1 MEVIREE
8 LEGVKRD
15 FGDARRTEILESR
28 LDLTLADLITEEE
41 RVVTISHGGYA
52 KSQPLAAYQAQRRGG
67 RGKAATGV
75 KEEDYVEHLLVAN
88 SHATLLLFSSKGK
101 VYWLKTYEIP
111 EASRT
116 SRGRPLVNLLPLDE
130 GERITAMLQV
140 DLEAL
145 RQQASDEDD
154 LDDAVEQDEVED
166 LAEGEDA
173 AEEVV
178 EWRLHLYGNRQ
189 RYREEDAAGSVQ
201 SSPQQWSDCP
211 APRGRRYP
219 DRRCDYRRQPRGY
232 AVLRRRQGDSLQ
244 GRARAHHGAYRTR
257 CARHAPA
264 GRPAI
269 DLHDHP
275 EPGAQIL
282 SASLHATAS
291 ARRSTSIRSA
301 VAAAKA

>member
-1 MEVIREE
+1 M
-8 LEGVKRD
+8 
-15 FGDARRTEILESR
+15 
-28 LDLTLADLITEEE
+28 
-41 RVVTISHGGYA
+41 
-52 KSQPLAAYQAQRRGG
+52 
-67 RGKAATGV
+67 

-173 AEEVV
+173 ARRGARV
-178 EWRLHLYGNRQ
+178 
-189 RYREEDAAGSVQ
+189 AP
-201 SSPQQWSDCP
+201 SSLW
-211 APRGRRYP
+211 
-219 DRRCDYRRQPRGY
+219 QPPT
-232 AVLRRRQGDSLQ
+232 V
-244 GRARAHHGAYRTR
+244 
-257 CARHAPA
+257 P
-264 GRPAI
+264 
-269 DLHDHP
+269 
-275 EPGAQIL
+275 
-282 SASLHATAS
+282 
-291 ARRSTSIRSA
+291 
-301 VAAAKA
+301 